1 MMKSQISYIDNLT
14 QPKHGYIEPSKFKK
28 IQYNDSLKLE
38 EEKFSPIIVDLT
50 VDYLT
55 RFMMGIPINEAFQVP
70 IEGYIN
76 LIVYKAAIKTKN
88 GLLIAMGLE
97 EPNEEV
103 LSIVSEMQAFEKK
116 EGKSIDCFLNQIT
129 GLDDKSIFAACKASI
144 YDLRYKNF
152 DYTNYP
158 IYIGEIEPDQTTIN
172 NIRVMV
178 NRTIN
183 FFRQQGV
190 VEKVGFRCCSDGNI
204 ENINS
209 GMSNYLIKD
218 TMWDLKTLKRPISCK
233 NTLKLFINWLNGQKS
248 NNYKI
253 KNVNKI
259 GLFNPR
265 LNTAYLLE
273 ISKISKETIE
283 TISKEVMSN

>member
-55 RFMMGIPINEAFQVP
+55 RFMTGIPINKAFQVP

-116 EGKSIDCFLNQIT
+116 K
-129 GLDDKSIFAACKASI
+129 
-144 YDLRYKNF
+144 
-152 DYTNYP
+152 
-158 IYIGEIEPDQTTIN
+158 
-172 NIRVMV
+172 
-178 NRTIN
+178 
-183 FFRQQGV
+183 
-190 VEKVGFRCCSDGNI
+190 EKV
-204 ENINS
+204 
-209 GMSNYLIKD
+209 
-218 TMWDLKTLKRPISCK
+218 
-233 NTLKLFINWLNGQKS
+233 
-248 NNYKI
+248 
-253 KNVNKI
+253 
-259 GLFNPR
+259 
-265 LNTAYLLE
+265 
-273 ISKISKETIE
+273 
-283 TISKEVMSN
+283 